1 MTRQEF
7 KRLRH
12 TYRYYNRYCGKGWEE
27 NQRSGWLLGYTFSK
41 EELEFM
47 KQVTMTQATKKQVK
61 RRNRCRVLAVGKAVG
76 LEVAGPGVTIWTL
89 LDDKTVGLWRDDV
102 DVDKVEVSIQ

>member
-1 MTRQEF
+1 MTKQQF

-12 TYRYYNRYCGKGWEE
+12 IYRYYNRYCSEGWEKNQE
-27 NQRSGWLLGYTFSK
+27 NGWLLGYTFSK

-47 KQVTMTQATKKQVK
+47 KQVTMKQATKKQVK

-76 LEVAGPGVTIWTL
+76 LEVAGPGVTMWTL